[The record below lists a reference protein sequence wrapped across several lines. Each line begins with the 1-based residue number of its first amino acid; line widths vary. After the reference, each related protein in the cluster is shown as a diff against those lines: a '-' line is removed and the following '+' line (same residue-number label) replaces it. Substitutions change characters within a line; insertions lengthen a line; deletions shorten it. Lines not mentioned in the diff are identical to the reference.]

1 MRPNPGKLG
10 TTHHPPGD
18 APRSR
23 LSPAPAHLASH
34 ATTEA
39 RTPARTAGATDD
51 HARALHTL
59 MLRLLGVLTFP
70 FLVGLGAQLA
80 VPLPPDGVPMTLQT
94 LAVVLAALCLGPRL
108 GTVSML
114 LYVVVGTA
122 GAAIF
127 AGGEK
132 GLGAIVGQT
141 GGYLV
146 GFVLCQPVIVAIIKR
161 PDGSIRGWGAMTL
174 AMLAGHAV
182 IFAIG
187 VPWLAI
193 VNGFG
198 LMRAL
203 EGGLYP
209 FIPGA
214 IVKTVAAVY
223 IGKLAAPWASRRIW

>member
-1 MRPNPGKLG
+1 M
-10 TTHHPPGD
+10 PP
-18 APRSR
+18 
-23 LSPAPAHLASH
+23 SH
-34 ATTEA
+34 ALHASNAHGTRADA
-39 RTPARTAGATDD
+39 RPERHAGLD
-51 HARALHTL
+51 TL

-94 LAVVLAALCLGPRL
+94 LAVVLAALCLGPKL
-108 GTVSML
+108 GTISML

-198 LMRAL
+198 LTRAL

-209 FIPGA
+209 FIPGT
-214 IVKTVAAVY
+214 IVKTLAAVY
-223 IGKLAAPWASRRIW
+223 IGRLAAPWASRRIW